1 MSELDLPCATIAGL
15 ATKYLEQELSEAQRT
30 SYETHLLICDNCM
43 AYLQDLRE
51 LVAGLSTLPA
61 DPVDPAERQ
70 RILDLVA
77 R

>member
-1 MSELDLPCATIAGL
+1 VNELDLRCTTVAEL
-15 ATKYLEQELSEAQRT
+15 ATQYLEQELSAAQQT

-43 AYLQDLRE
+43 VYLQDIRE
-51 LVAGLSTLPA
+51 LVASLGTLPA

>member
-1 MSELDLPCATIAGL
+1 MSELDLRCTTVAEL
-15 ATKYLEQELSEAQRT
+15 ATEYLEQALSEAQQT

-43 AYLQDLRE
+43 AYLQDVRE
-51 LVAGLSTLPA
+51 LVLRLGALPA

-70 RILDLVA
+70 RILYLVA

>member
-1 MSELDLPCATIAGL
+1 MSELDLPCTTVAGL
-15 ATKYLEQELSEAQRT
+15 ATQYLEQELSEAQRT

-51 LVAGLSTLPA
+51 LVAGLGTLPA